1 MYDSLSLVAVIAIV
15 CYALFYVSTSLS
27 EIAQRKEHKILSAV
41 LSAIGYIFIVLFAVS
56 AFIVAICFL
65 LVLLYAF
72 MSYAVTGGIFGITI
86 FVGVLP

>member
-1 MYDSLSLVAVIAIV
+1 MNYLLFLAGAAIV
-15 CYALFYVSTSLS
+15 CYVLFYVSTSLS
-27 EIAQRKEHKILSAV
+27 EIAQRKGHKILSVV
-41 LSAIGYIFIVLFAVS
+41 LLVIGCISLVLCAVS
-56 AFIVAICFL
+56 AFIVAICLL

>member
-1 MYDSLSLVAVIAIV
+1 MNFLLFLAGVAAA
-15 CYALFYVSTSLS
+15 CYVLFYVFISLS
-27 EIAQRKEHKILSAV
+27 EIAKRKGHKILRMV
-41 LSAIGYIFIVLFAVS
+41 LLVIGCLFFLPFAVS
-56 AFIVAICFL
+56 AFIVAMCFL